1 MDHRQYLK
9 HFAMLF
15 SGTVA
20 GQVINLASYPLLA
33 RLYTPAA
40 FGAFA
45 TFVAATAI
53 PSSIACLRFDLAVP
67 TAPQW
72 GRFAI
77 LWLCTF
83 MSGAAGIVSVLGSA
97 AYWLL
102 VEGSFNPFLPV
113 LFGLTIFMTGFCL
126 GTTLY
131 LMRNDQYRFTSVS
144 AVARTGT
151 TAATQLGLGLVMP
164 NSFSLIVGSVV
175 GLAAQA
181 LILASSMWIHTRP
194 RGPRRSQMLVL
205 FRRYRRQVAIDIP
218 GTVLAIGSMNMP
230 TFVIAA
236 IYGQRIVGYY
246 GFAQRIAILPLQ
258 LFNDSLSQ
266 VFFQKAARAHEESGH
281 FWPELRFNLVAT
293 TLVSLGAVLGIWI
306 FAKPVVALY
315 LGQKWLPVSIMLII
329 LAPMLGIRSVAYS
342 ITPSIFVLRRVH
354 WRFVH
359 FVIEGV
365 LHAICY
371 TAAIALG
378 LSSIEYLILVS
389 ALFGIEWLR
398 FLFQMIIAA
407 RRLRWSAQP
416 ALEPNS

>member
-1 MDHRQYLK
+1 MDRRLYLK

-20 GQVINLASYPLLA
+20 GQVLNLASYPLLA
-33 RLYTPAA
+33 RIYSPAA

-67 TAPQW
+67 TAPNW

-83 MSGAAGIVSVLGSA
+83 ISAAAGLICIIGSA
-97 AYWLL
+97 AYWVI
-102 VEGSFNPFLPV
+102 VERSFDPFLPL
-113 LFGLTIFMTGFCL
+113 LFGVTISVTGFCL
-126 GTTLY
+126 AATLY
-131 LMRNDQYRFTSVS
+131 LMRHDQYRSTSVS
-144 AVARTGT
+144 AVART
-151 TAATQLGLGLVMP
+151 AATALNQLGLGLLSP
-164 NSFSLIVGSVV
+164 TSFSLIVGSVA
-175 GLAAQA
+175 GLVVQA
-181 LILASSMWIHTRP
+181 VVLAWSMWVHARP
-194 RGPRRSQMLVL
+194 RPPRRSSMIAL

-218 GTVLAIGSMNMP
+218 GTLLAIGSMNMP

-236 IYGQRIVGYY
+236 LFGQRIVGFY

-281 FWPELRFNLVAT
+281 FWPELRFNLSMT
-293 TLVSLGAVLGIWI
+293 SFVSLGTVAGIWLL
-306 FAKPVVALY
+306 AKPVVALY
-315 LGQKWLPVSIMLII
+315 LGAQWLPVATMLIV

-354 WRFVH
+354 WRFIH
-359 FVIEGV
+359 FVVEAI
-365 LHAICY
+365 LHVICY
-371 TAAIALG
+371 AVARSQGMTAIQ
-378 LSSIEYLILVS
+378 YLMLLS
-389 ALFGIEWLR
+389 ALFALEWLR
-398 FLFQMIIAA
+398 FLVQMVIAA
-407 RRLRWSAQP
+407 RMVRGPTSR
-416 ALEPNS
+416 ALS